1 MEKVELTNIN
11 FKKIKILKK
20 SPISKVFLLDEKE
33 VVKVYNSSY
42 LKGINRRRALERK
55 IQASSTIK
63 LKELVLPKKIV
74 LINGN
79 FAGYTMEYIK
89 GESYLDIAIAP
100 YRNLDLINKE
110 YLEIEKIIKKFHKEG
125 IIVPDLL
132 NLTNII
138 VTEEGLRFIDYDG
151 MQIRDNKASSVSKI
165 LKKDIR
171 HSSTIKYCNHLG
183 LYTEELDK
191 KSLLILYILITFNN
205 LINDI
210 NMDNNRFEKIDK
222 LLEELNISQEAKLKE
237 IIDKAYNPRN
247 DIKNE
252 YLEEAVKEIGKKY
265 VLTKD
270 RKLSRR
276 KLKKYK
282 KLKLSKDIPNTE
294 SIIYEMSDNKLL
306 KVLFIK
312 ERESLASK
320 LYTVSLLSDYE
331 EKINIKELV
340 IPQELVSIDGLVSGF
355 TIPYIKGENLGEILK
370 NPKVQTK
377 TKIDLLKK
385 IGYKIKYKIL

>member
-1 MEKVELTNIN
+1 MERVELTNIN

-63 LKELVLPKKIV
+63 LKELVLPKKII

-125 IIVPDLL
+125 RILPDLL

-222 LLEELNISQEAKLKE
+222 LLEELNISQEDKLKE

-276 KLKKYK
+276 KDENNPYK
-282 KLKLSKDIPNTE
+282 
-294 SIIYEMSDNKLL
+294 
-306 KVLFIK
+306 
-312 ERESLASK
+312 
-320 LYTVSLLSDYE
+320 
-331 EKINIKELV
+331 
-340 IPQELVSIDGLVSGF
+340 
-355 TIPYIKGENLGEILK
+355 
-370 NPKVQTK
+370 
-377 TKIDLLKK
+377 
-385 IGYKIKYKIL
+385 

>member
-1 MEKVELTNIN
+1 MERVELTNIN

-63 LKELVLPKKIV
+63 LKELVLPKKII

-89 GESYLDIAIAP
+89 GESYLDVAIAP

-222 LLEELNISQEAKLKE
+222 LLEELNISQEDKLKE
-237 IIDKAYNPRN
+237 IIDKAYNPRS

-276 KLKKYK
+276 KDENNPYK
-282 KLKLSKDIPNTE
+282 
-294 SIIYEMSDNKLL
+294 
-306 KVLFIK
+306 
-312 ERESLASK
+312 
-320 LYTVSLLSDYE
+320 
-331 EKINIKELV
+331 
-340 IPQELVSIDGLVSGF
+340 
-355 TIPYIKGENLGEILK
+355 
-370 NPKVQTK
+370 
-377 TKIDLLKK
+377 
-385 IGYKIKYKIL
+385 

>member
-1 MEKVELTNIN
+1 MERVELTNIN

-63 LKELVLPKKIV
+63 LKELVLPKKII

-151 MQIRDNKASSVSKI
+151 IQIRDNKASSVSKI

-191 KSLLILYILITFNN
+191 KSLLILYILIAFNN

-210 NMDNNRFEKIDK
+210 NMDNNRFKKIDK
-222 LLEELNISQEAKLKE
+222 LLEELNISQEDKLKE

-276 KLKKYK
+276 KDENNPYK
-282 KLKLSKDIPNTE
+282 
-294 SIIYEMSDNKLL
+294 
-306 KVLFIK
+306 
-312 ERESLASK
+312 
-320 LYTVSLLSDYE
+320 
-331 EKINIKELV
+331 
-340 IPQELVSIDGLVSGF
+340 
-355 TIPYIKGENLGEILK
+355 
-370 NPKVQTK
+370 
-377 TKIDLLKK
+377 
-385 IGYKIKYKIL
+385 

>member
-1 MEKVELTNIN
+1 MERVELTNIN

-63 LKELVLPKKIV
+63 LKELVLPKKII

-100 YRNLDLINKE
+100 YGNLDLINKE

-138 VTEEGLRFIDYDG
+138 VTEDGLRFIDYDG

-222 LLEELNISQEAKLKE
+222 LLEELNISQEDKLKE

-276 KLKKYK
+276 KDENNSYK
-282 KLKLSKDIPNTE
+282 
-294 SIIYEMSDNKLL
+294 
-306 KVLFIK
+306 
-312 ERESLASK
+312 
-320 LYTVSLLSDYE
+320 
-331 EKINIKELV
+331 
-340 IPQELVSIDGLVSGF
+340 
-355 TIPYIKGENLGEILK
+355 
-370 NPKVQTK
+370 
-377 TKIDLLKK
+377 
-385 IGYKIKYKIL
+385 

>member
-1 MEKVELTNIN
+1 M
-11 FKKIKILKK
+11 
-20 SPISKVFLLDEKE
+20 DEKE

-222 LLEELNISQEAKLKE
+222 LLEELNISQEDKLKE
-237 IIDKAYNPRN
+237 IINKAYNPRN

-276 KLKKYK
+276 KDENNPYK
-282 KLKLSKDIPNTE
+282 
-294 SIIYEMSDNKLL
+294 
-306 KVLFIK
+306 
-312 ERESLASK
+312 
-320 LYTVSLLSDYE
+320 
-331 EKINIKELV
+331 
-340 IPQELVSIDGLVSGF
+340 
-355 TIPYIKGENLGEILK
+355 
-370 NPKVQTK
+370 
-377 TKIDLLKK
+377 
-385 IGYKIKYKIL
+385 

>member
-20 SPISKVFLLDEKE
+20 STISKVFLLDEKE

-42 LKGINRRRALERK
+42 LKGINRRITLERK

-89 GESYLDIAIAP
+89 GKSYLDIAIAP

-138 VTEEGLRFIDYDG
+138 VTEDGLRFIDYDG

-222 LLEELNISQEAKLKE
+222 LLEELNISQEDKLKE

-276 KLKKYK
+276 KDENNSYK
-282 KLKLSKDIPNTE
+282 
-294 SIIYEMSDNKLL
+294 
-306 KVLFIK
+306 
-312 ERESLASK
+312 
-320 LYTVSLLSDYE
+320 
-331 EKINIKELV
+331 
-340 IPQELVSIDGLVSGF
+340 
-355 TIPYIKGENLGEILK
+355 
-370 NPKVQTK
+370 
-377 TKIDLLKK
+377 
-385 IGYKIKYKIL
+385 

>member
-1 MEKVELTNIN
+1 MERVELTNIN

-63 LKELVLPKKIV
+63 LKELVLPKKII

-79 FAGYTMEYIK
+79 FAGYTMDYIK

-222 LLEELNISQEAKLKE
+222 LLEELNISQEDKLKE
-237 IIDKAYNPRN
+237 IINKAYNPRN

-252 YLEEAVKEIGKKY
+252 YLEEAVKEIGNKY

-276 KLKKYK
+276 KDENNPYK
-282 KLKLSKDIPNTE
+282 
-294 SIIYEMSDNKLL
+294 
-306 KVLFIK
+306 
-312 ERESLASK
+312 
-320 LYTVSLLSDYE
+320 
-331 EKINIKELV
+331 
-340 IPQELVSIDGLVSGF
+340 
-355 TIPYIKGENLGEILK
+355 
-370 NPKVQTK
+370 
-377 TKIDLLKK
+377 
-385 IGYKIKYKIL
+385 

>member
-63 LKELVLPKKIV
+63 LKELVLPKKII

-79 FAGYTMEYIK
+79 FAGYTMDYIK
-89 GESYLDIAIAP
+89 GESYLDIAITP

-138 VTEEGLRFIDYDG
+138 VTEDGLRFIDYDG

-191 KSLLILYILITFNN
+191 KSLLMLYILITFNN

-222 LLEELNISQEAKLKE
+222 LLEELNISQEDKLKE

-276 KLKKYK
+276 KDENKPYK
-282 KLKLSKDIPNTE
+282 
-294 SIIYEMSDNKLL
+294 
-306 KVLFIK
+306 
-312 ERESLASK
+312 
-320 LYTVSLLSDYE
+320 
-331 EKINIKELV
+331 
-340 IPQELVSIDGLVSGF
+340 
-355 TIPYIKGENLGEILK
+355 
-370 NPKVQTK
+370 
-377 TKIDLLKK
+377 
-385 IGYKIKYKIL
+385 

>member
-42 LKGINRRRALERK
+42 LKGINRRRALKRK

-222 LLEELNISQEAKLKE
+222 LLEELNISQEDKLKE
-237 IIDKAYNPRN
+237 IINKAYNPRN

-276 KLKKYK
+276 KDENNPYK
-282 KLKLSKDIPNTE
+282 
-294 SIIYEMSDNKLL
+294 
-306 KVLFIK
+306 
-312 ERESLASK
+312 
-320 LYTVSLLSDYE
+320 
-331 EKINIKELV
+331 
-340 IPQELVSIDGLVSGF
+340 
-355 TIPYIKGENLGEILK
+355 
-370 NPKVQTK
+370 
-377 TKIDLLKK
+377 
-385 IGYKIKYKIL
+385 

>member
-1 MEKVELTNIN
+1 MERVELTNIN

-63 LKELVLPKKIV
+63 LKELVLPKKII

-138 VTEEGLRFIDYDG
+138 VTEDGLRFIDYDG

-222 LLEELNISQEAKLKE
+222 LLEELNISQEDKLKE
-237 IIDKAYNPRN
+237 IINKAYNPRS

-276 KLKKYK
+276 KDENNPYK
-282 KLKLSKDIPNTE
+282 
-294 SIIYEMSDNKLL
+294 
-306 KVLFIK
+306 
-312 ERESLASK
+312 
-320 LYTVSLLSDYE
+320 
-331 EKINIKELV
+331 
-340 IPQELVSIDGLVSGF
+340 
-355 TIPYIKGENLGEILK
+355 
-370 NPKVQTK
+370 
-377 TKIDLLKK
+377 
-385 IGYKIKYKIL
+385 

>member
-42 LKGINRRRALERK
+42 LKGINRRRALEKK

-138 VTEEGLRFIDYDG
+138 VTEDGLRFIDYDG

-222 LLEELNISQEAKLKE
+222 LLEELNISQEDKLKE

-276 KLKKYK
+276 KDENNSYK
-282 KLKLSKDIPNTE
+282 
-294 SIIYEMSDNKLL
+294 
-306 KVLFIK
+306 
-312 ERESLASK
+312 
-320 LYTVSLLSDYE
+320 
-331 EKINIKELV
+331 
-340 IPQELVSIDGLVSGF
+340 
-355 TIPYIKGENLGEILK
+355 
-370 NPKVQTK
+370 
-377 TKIDLLKK
+377 
-385 IGYKIKYKIL
+385 

>member
-33 VVKVYNSSY
+33 VLKVYNSSY

-63 LKELVLPKKIV
+63 LKELVLPKKII

-138 VTEEGLRFIDYDG
+138 VTEDGLRFIDYDG

-222 LLEELNISQEAKLKE
+222 LLEELNISQEDKLKE
-237 IIDKAYNPRN
+237 IINKAYNPRN

-252 YLEEAVKEIGKKY
+252 YLEEAVKEIGNKY

-276 KLKKYK
+276 KDENNPYK
-282 KLKLSKDIPNTE
+282 
-294 SIIYEMSDNKLL
+294 
-306 KVLFIK
+306 
-312 ERESLASK
+312 
-320 LYTVSLLSDYE
+320 
-331 EKINIKELV
+331 
-340 IPQELVSIDGLVSGF
+340 
-355 TIPYIKGENLGEILK
+355 
-370 NPKVQTK
+370 
-377 TKIDLLKK
+377 
-385 IGYKIKYKIL
+385 

>member
-33 VVKVYNSSY
+33 VLKVYNSSY

-63 LKELVLPKKIV
+63 LKELVLPKKII

-222 LLEELNISQEAKLKE
+222 LLEELNISQEDKLKE
-237 IIDKAYNPRN
+237 IIDKAYNPRS

-276 KLKKYK
+276 KDENNPYK
-282 KLKLSKDIPNTE
+282 
-294 SIIYEMSDNKLL
+294 
-306 KVLFIK
+306 
-312 ERESLASK
+312 
-320 LYTVSLLSDYE
+320 
-331 EKINIKELV
+331 
-340 IPQELVSIDGLVSGF
+340 
-355 TIPYIKGENLGEILK
+355 
-370 NPKVQTK
+370 
-377 TKIDLLKK
+377 
-385 IGYKIKYKIL
+385 

>member
-138 VTEEGLRFIDYDG
+138 VTEDGLRFIDYDG

-222 LLEELNISQEAKLKE
+222 LLEKLNISQEDKLKE

-276 KLKKYK
+276 KDENNPYK
-282 KLKLSKDIPNTE
+282 
-294 SIIYEMSDNKLL
+294 
-306 KVLFIK
+306 
-312 ERESLASK
+312 
-320 LYTVSLLSDYE
+320 
-331 EKINIKELV
+331 
-340 IPQELVSIDGLVSGF
+340 
-355 TIPYIKGENLGEILK
+355 
-370 NPKVQTK
+370 
-377 TKIDLLKK
+377 
-385 IGYKIKYKIL
+385 

>member
-63 LKELVLPKKIV
+63 LKELVLPKKII

-138 VTEEGLRFIDYDG
+138 VTEDGLRFIDYDG
-151 MQIRDNKASSVSKI
+151 MQIKDNKASSVSKI

-222 LLEELNISQEAKLKE
+222 LLEELNISQEDKLKE

-276 KLKKYK
+276 KDENNPYK
-282 KLKLSKDIPNTE
+282 
-294 SIIYEMSDNKLL
+294 
-306 KVLFIK
+306 
-312 ERESLASK
+312 
-320 LYTVSLLSDYE
+320 
-331 EKINIKELV
+331 
-340 IPQELVSIDGLVSGF
+340 Q
-355 TIPYIKGENLGEILK
+355 
-370 NPKVQTK
+370 
-377 TKIDLLKK
+377 
-385 IGYKIKYKIL
+385 

>member
-20 SPISKVFLLDEKE
+20 SIISKVFLLDEKE

-42 LKGINRRRALERK
+42 LKGINRRRTLERK
-55 IQASSTIK
+55 IEASSTIK
-63 LKELVLPKKIV
+63 LKELVLPKKII

-79 FAGYTMEYIK
+79 FAGYTMDYIK

-138 VTEEGLRFIDYDG
+138 VTEDGLRFIDYDG

-222 LLEELNISQEAKLKE
+222 LLEKLNISQEDKLKE

-276 KLKKYK
+276 KDENNQYK
-282 KLKLSKDIPNTE
+282 
-294 SIIYEMSDNKLL
+294 
-306 KVLFIK
+306 
-312 ERESLASK
+312 
-320 LYTVSLLSDYE
+320 
-331 EKINIKELV
+331 
-340 IPQELVSIDGLVSGF
+340 
-355 TIPYIKGENLGEILK
+355 
-370 NPKVQTK
+370 
-377 TKIDLLKK
+377 
-385 IGYKIKYKIL
+385 

>member
-1 MEKVELTNIN
+1 MERVELTNIN

-63 LKELVLPKKIV
+63 LKELVLPKKII

-138 VTEEGLRFIDYDG
+138 VTEDGLRFIDYDG

-222 LLEELNISQEAKLKE
+222 LLEELNISQEDKLKE

-276 KLKKYK
+276 KDENNSYK
-282 KLKLSKDIPNTE
+282 
-294 SIIYEMSDNKLL
+294 
-306 KVLFIK
+306 
-312 ERESLASK
+312 
-320 LYTVSLLSDYE
+320 
-331 EKINIKELV
+331 
-340 IPQELVSIDGLVSGF
+340 
-355 TIPYIKGENLGEILK
+355 
-370 NPKVQTK
+370 
-377 TKIDLLKK
+377 
-385 IGYKIKYKIL
+385 

>member
-1 MEKVELTNIN
+1 MERVELTNIN

-63 LKELVLPKKIV
+63 LKELVLPKKII

-222 LLEELNISQEAKLKE
+222 LLEELNISQEDKLKE

-276 KLKKYK
+276 KDENNSYK
-282 KLKLSKDIPNTE
+282 
-294 SIIYEMSDNKLL
+294 
-306 KVLFIK
+306 
-312 ERESLASK
+312 
-320 LYTVSLLSDYE
+320 
-331 EKINIKELV
+331 
-340 IPQELVSIDGLVSGF
+340 
-355 TIPYIKGENLGEILK
+355 
-370 NPKVQTK
+370 
-377 TKIDLLKK
+377 
-385 IGYKIKYKIL
+385 

>member
-63 LKELVLPKKIV
+63 LKELVLPKKII

-79 FAGYTMEYIK
+79 FAGYTMDYIK

-138 VTEEGLRFIDYDG
+138 VTEDGLRFIDYDG

-222 LLEELNISQEAKLKE
+222 LLEELNISQEDKLKE
-237 IIDKAYNPRN
+237 IINKAYNPRS

-276 KLKKYK
+276 KDENNPYK
-282 KLKLSKDIPNTE
+282 
-294 SIIYEMSDNKLL
+294 
-306 KVLFIK
+306 
-312 ERESLASK
+312 
-320 LYTVSLLSDYE
+320 
-331 EKINIKELV
+331 
-340 IPQELVSIDGLVSGF
+340 
-355 TIPYIKGENLGEILK
+355 
-370 NPKVQTK
+370 
-377 TKIDLLKK
+377 
-385 IGYKIKYKIL
+385 

>member
-210 NMDNNRFEKIDK
+210 NMDNNRFKKIDK
-222 LLEELNISQEAKLKE
+222 LLEELNISQEDKLKE

-276 KLKKYK
+276 KDENNPYK
-282 KLKLSKDIPNTE
+282 
-294 SIIYEMSDNKLL
+294 
-306 KVLFIK
+306 
-312 ERESLASK
+312 
-320 LYTVSLLSDYE
+320 
-331 EKINIKELV
+331 
-340 IPQELVSIDGLVSGF
+340 
-355 TIPYIKGENLGEILK
+355 
-370 NPKVQTK
+370 
-377 TKIDLLKK
+377 
-385 IGYKIKYKIL
+385 

>member
-1 MEKVELTNIN
+1 MERVELTNIN

-63 LKELVLPKKIV
+63 LKELVLPKKII

-222 LLEELNISQEAKLKE
+222 LLEELNISQEDKLKE
-237 IIDKAYNPRN
+237 IINKAYNPRN

-252 YLEEAVKEIGKKY
+252 YLEEAVKEIGNKY

-276 KLKKYK
+276 KDENNPYK
-282 KLKLSKDIPNTE
+282 
-294 SIIYEMSDNKLL
+294 
-306 KVLFIK
+306 
-312 ERESLASK
+312 
-320 LYTVSLLSDYE
+320 
-331 EKINIKELV
+331 
-340 IPQELVSIDGLVSGF
+340 
-355 TIPYIKGENLGEILK
+355 
-370 NPKVQTK
+370 
-377 TKIDLLKK
+377 
-385 IGYKIKYKIL
+385 

>member
-20 SPISKVFLLDEKE
+20 SAISKVFLLDEKE

-63 LKELVLPKKIV
+63 LKELVLPKKII

-151 MQIRDNKASSVSKI
+151 IQIRDNKASSVSKI

-191 KSLLILYILITFNN
+191 KSLLILYILIAFNN

-210 NMDNNRFEKIDK
+210 NMDNNRFKKIDK
-222 LLEELNISQEAKLKE
+222 LLEELNISQEDKLKE

-276 KLKKYK
+276 KDENNPYK
-282 KLKLSKDIPNTE
+282 
-294 SIIYEMSDNKLL
+294 
-306 KVLFIK
+306 
-312 ERESLASK
+312 
-320 LYTVSLLSDYE
+320 
-331 EKINIKELV
+331 
-340 IPQELVSIDGLVSGF
+340 
-355 TIPYIKGENLGEILK
+355 
-370 NPKVQTK
+370 
-377 TKIDLLKK
+377 
-385 IGYKIKYKIL
+385 

>member
-191 KSLLILYILITFNN
+191 KSLLMLYILITFNN

-222 LLEELNISQEAKLKE
+222 LLEELNISQEDKLKE

-276 KLKKYK
+276 KDENNPYK
-282 KLKLSKDIPNTE
+282 
-294 SIIYEMSDNKLL
+294 
-306 KVLFIK
+306 
-312 ERESLASK
+312 
-320 LYTVSLLSDYE
+320 
-331 EKINIKELV
+331 
-340 IPQELVSIDGLVSGF
+340 
-355 TIPYIKGENLGEILK
+355 
-370 NPKVQTK
+370 
-377 TKIDLLKK
+377 
-385 IGYKIKYKIL
+385 

>member
-1 MEKVELTNIN
+1 MERVELTSIN

-33 VVKVYNSSY
+33 VLKVYNSSY
-42 LKGINRRRALERK
+42 LKGINRRRTLERK

-63 LKELVLPKKIV
+63 LKELVLPKKII

-89 GESYLDIAIAP
+89 GKSYLDIAIAP

-151 MQIRDNKASSVSKI
+151 MQIRDNKASSISKI

-222 LLEELNISQEAKLKE
+222 LLQELNISQEDKLKE

-276 KLKKYK
+276 KDENNSYK
-282 KLKLSKDIPNTE
+282 
-294 SIIYEMSDNKLL
+294 
-306 KVLFIK
+306 
-312 ERESLASK
+312 
-320 LYTVSLLSDYE
+320 
-331 EKINIKELV
+331 
-340 IPQELVSIDGLVSGF
+340 
-355 TIPYIKGENLGEILK
+355 
-370 NPKVQTK
+370 
-377 TKIDLLKK
+377 
-385 IGYKIKYKIL
+385 

>member
-63 LKELVLPKKIV
+63 LKELVLPKKII

-79 FAGYTMEYIK
+79 FAGYTMDYIK

-138 VTEEGLRFIDYDG
+138 VTEDGLRFIDYDG

-222 LLEELNISQEAKLKE
+222 LLEELNISQEDKLKE
-237 IIDKAYNPRN
+237 IIDKAYNPRS

-276 KLKKYK
+276 KDENNSYK
-282 KLKLSKDIPNTE
+282 
-294 SIIYEMSDNKLL
+294 
-306 KVLFIK
+306 
-312 ERESLASK
+312 
-320 LYTVSLLSDYE
+320 
-331 EKINIKELV
+331 
-340 IPQELVSIDGLVSGF
+340 
-355 TIPYIKGENLGEILK
+355 
-370 NPKVQTK
+370 
-377 TKIDLLKK
+377 
-385 IGYKIKYKIL
+385 

>member
-63 LKELVLPKKIV
+63 LKELVLPKKII

-79 FAGYTMEYIK
+79 FAGYTMDYIK
-89 GESYLDIAIAP
+89 GESYLDIAITP

-138 VTEEGLRFIDYDG
+138 VTEDGLRFIDYDG

-171 HSSTIKYCNHLG
+171 HSSTIKYCNYLG

-222 LLEELNISQEAKLKE
+222 LLEELNISQEDKLKE

-276 KLKKYK
+276 KDENNPYK
-282 KLKLSKDIPNTE
+282 
-294 SIIYEMSDNKLL
+294 
-306 KVLFIK
+306 
-312 ERESLASK
+312 
-320 LYTVSLLSDYE
+320 
-331 EKINIKELV
+331 
-340 IPQELVSIDGLVSGF
+340 
-355 TIPYIKGENLGEILK
+355 
-370 NPKVQTK
+370 
-377 TKIDLLKK
+377 
-385 IGYKIKYKIL
+385 

>member
-151 MQIRDNKASSVSKI
+151 MQIRDNKASSISKI

-210 NMDNNRFEKIDK
+210 NMDNNRFKKIDK
-222 LLEELNISQEAKLKE
+222 LLEELNISQEDKLKE
-237 IIDKAYNPRN
+237 IINKAYNPRN

-252 YLEEAVKEIGKKY
+252 YLEEAVKEIGNKY

-276 KLKKYK
+276 KDENNPYK
-282 KLKLSKDIPNTE
+282 
-294 SIIYEMSDNKLL
+294 
-306 KVLFIK
+306 
-312 ERESLASK
+312 
-320 LYTVSLLSDYE
+320 
-331 EKINIKELV
+331 
-340 IPQELVSIDGLVSGF
+340 
-355 TIPYIKGENLGEILK
+355 
-370 NPKVQTK
+370 
-377 TKIDLLKK
+377 
-385 IGYKIKYKIL
+385 

>member
-63 LKELVLPKKIV
+63 LKELILPKKII

-222 LLEELNISQEAKLKE
+222 LLEELNISQEDKLKE
-237 IIDKAYNPRN
+237 IINKAYNPRN

-276 KLKKYK
+276 K
-282 KLKLSKDIPNTE
+282 N
-294 SIIYEMSDNKLL
+294 
-306 KVLFIK
+306 
-312 ERESLASK
+312 
-320 LYTVSLLSDYE
+320 
-331 EKINIKELV
+331 
-340 IPQELVSIDGLVSGF
+340 
-355 TIPYIKGENLGEILK
+355 EN
-370 NPKVQTK
+370 NPHK
-377 TKIDLLKK
+377 
-385 IGYKIKYKIL
+385 

>member
-20 SPISKVFLLDEKE
+20 SSISKVFLLDEKE

-63 LKELVLPKKIV
+63 LKELVLPKKII
-74 LINGN
+74 LTNGN
-79 FAGYTMEYIK
+79 FAGYTMDYIK

-222 LLEELNISQEAKLKE
+222 LLEELNISQEDKLKE
-237 IIDKAYNPRN
+237 IINKAYNPRN

-252 YLEEAVKEIGKKY
+252 YLEEAVKEIGNKY

-276 KLKKYK
+276 KDENNPYK
-282 KLKLSKDIPNTE
+282 
-294 SIIYEMSDNKLL
+294 
-306 KVLFIK
+306 
-312 ERESLASK
+312 
-320 LYTVSLLSDYE
+320 
-331 EKINIKELV
+331 
-340 IPQELVSIDGLVSGF
+340 
-355 TIPYIKGENLGEILK
+355 
-370 NPKVQTK
+370 
-377 TKIDLLKK
+377 
-385 IGYKIKYKIL
+385 

>member
-1 MEKVELTNIN
+1 MERVELTNIN

-63 LKELVLPKKIV
+63 LKELVLPKKII

-79 FAGYTMEYIK
+79 FAGYTMDYIK

-138 VTEEGLRFIDYDG
+138 VTEDGLRFIDYDG

-222 LLEELNISQEAKLKE
+222 LLEELNISQEDKLKE

-276 KLKKYK
+276 KDENNPYK
-282 KLKLSKDIPNTE
+282 
-294 SIIYEMSDNKLL
+294 
-306 KVLFIK
+306 
-312 ERESLASK
+312 
-320 LYTVSLLSDYE
+320 
-331 EKINIKELV
+331 
-340 IPQELVSIDGLVSGF
+340 
-355 TIPYIKGENLGEILK
+355 
-370 NPKVQTK
+370 
-377 TKIDLLKK
+377 
-385 IGYKIKYKIL
+385 

>member
-1 MEKVELTNIN
+1 MERVELTNIN

-20 SPISKVFLLDEKE
+20 STISKVFLLDEKE

-63 LKELVLPKKIV
+63 LKELVLPKKII
-74 LINGN
+74 LINDN
-79 FAGYTMEYIK
+79 FAGYTMEYVK

-222 LLEELNISQEAKLKE
+222 LLEELNISQEDKLKE

-276 KLKKYK
+276 KDENNPYK
-282 KLKLSKDIPNTE
+282 
-294 SIIYEMSDNKLL
+294 
-306 KVLFIK
+306 
-312 ERESLASK
+312 
-320 LYTVSLLSDYE
+320 
-331 EKINIKELV
+331 
-340 IPQELVSIDGLVSGF
+340 
-355 TIPYIKGENLGEILK
+355 
-370 NPKVQTK
+370 
-377 TKIDLLKK
+377 
-385 IGYKIKYKIL
+385 

>member
-222 LLEELNISQEAKLKE
+222 LLEELNISQEDKLKE

-276 KLKKYK
+276 KDENNPYK
-282 KLKLSKDIPNTE
+282 
-294 SIIYEMSDNKLL
+294 
-306 KVLFIK
+306 
-312 ERESLASK
+312 
-320 LYTVSLLSDYE
+320 
-331 EKINIKELV
+331 
-340 IPQELVSIDGLVSGF
+340 
-355 TIPYIKGENLGEILK
+355 
-370 NPKVQTK
+370 
-377 TKIDLLKK
+377 
-385 IGYKIKYKIL
+385 

>member
-1 MEKVELTNIN
+1 MERVELTNIN

-63 LKELVLPKKIV
+63 LKELVLPKKII

-222 LLEELNISQEAKLKE
+222 LLEELNISQEDKLKE
-237 IIDKAYNPRN
+237 IINKAYNPRN

-276 KLKKYK
+276 KDENNPYK
-282 KLKLSKDIPNTE
+282 
-294 SIIYEMSDNKLL
+294 
-306 KVLFIK
+306 
-312 ERESLASK
+312 
-320 LYTVSLLSDYE
+320 
-331 EKINIKELV
+331 
-340 IPQELVSIDGLVSGF
+340 
-355 TIPYIKGENLGEILK
+355 
-370 NPKVQTK
+370 
-377 TKIDLLKK
+377 
-385 IGYKIKYKIL
+385 

>member
-1 MEKVELTNIN
+1 MERVELTNIN

-63 LKELVLPKKIV
+63 LKELVLPKKII

-222 LLEELNISQEAKLKE
+222 LLEELNISQEDKLKE
-237 IIDKAYNPRN
+237 IINKAYNPRN

-265 VLTKD
+265 ILTKD

-276 KLKKYK
+276 KDENNSYK
-282 KLKLSKDIPNTE
+282 
-294 SIIYEMSDNKLL
+294 
-306 KVLFIK
+306 
-312 ERESLASK
+312 
-320 LYTVSLLSDYE
+320 
-331 EKINIKELV
+331 
-340 IPQELVSIDGLVSGF
+340 
-355 TIPYIKGENLGEILK
+355 
-370 NPKVQTK
+370 
-377 TKIDLLKK
+377 
-385 IGYKIKYKIL
+385 

>member
-1 MEKVELTNIN
+1 MERVELTNIN

-63 LKELVLPKKIV
+63 LKELVLPKKII

-79 FAGYTMEYIK
+79 FAGYTMEYVK

-138 VTEEGLRFIDYDG
+138 VTEDGLRFIDYDG

-222 LLEELNISQEAKLKE
+222 LLEELNISQEDKLKE

-265 VLTKD
+265 ILTKD

-276 KLKKYK
+276 KDENNPYK
-282 KLKLSKDIPNTE
+282 
-294 SIIYEMSDNKLL
+294 
-306 KVLFIK
+306 
-312 ERESLASK
+312 
-320 LYTVSLLSDYE
+320 
-331 EKINIKELV
+331 
-340 IPQELVSIDGLVSGF
+340 
-355 TIPYIKGENLGEILK
+355 
-370 NPKVQTK
+370 
-377 TKIDLLKK
+377 
-385 IGYKIKYKIL
+385 

>member
-63 LKELVLPKKIV
+63 LKELVLPKKII

-79 FAGYTMEYIK
+79 FAGYTMDYIK

-138 VTEEGLRFIDYDG
+138 VTEDGLRFIDYDG

-222 LLEELNISQEAKLKE
+222 LLEELNISQEDKLKE

-276 KLKKYK
+276 KDENNSYK
-282 KLKLSKDIPNTE
+282 
-294 SIIYEMSDNKLL
+294 
-306 KVLFIK
+306 
-312 ERESLASK
+312 
-320 LYTVSLLSDYE
+320 
-331 EKINIKELV
+331 
-340 IPQELVSIDGLVSGF
+340 
-355 TIPYIKGENLGEILK
+355 
-370 NPKVQTK
+370 
-377 TKIDLLKK
+377 
-385 IGYKIKYKIL
+385 

>member
-1 MEKVELTNIN
+1 MERVELTNIN

-20 SPISKVFLLDEKE
+20 STISKVFLLDEKE

-63 LKELVLPKKIV
+63 LKELVLPKKII

-79 FAGYTMEYIK
+79 FAGYTMDYIK
-89 GESYLDIAIAP
+89 GESYLDVAIAP

-222 LLEELNISQEAKLKE
+222 LLEELNISQEDKLKE
-237 IIDKAYNPRN
+237 IINKAYNPRN

-252 YLEEAVKEIGKKY
+252 YLEEAVKEIGNKY

-276 KLKKYK
+276 KDENNPYK
-282 KLKLSKDIPNTE
+282 
-294 SIIYEMSDNKLL
+294 
-306 KVLFIK
+306 
-312 ERESLASK
+312 
-320 LYTVSLLSDYE
+320 
-331 EKINIKELV
+331 
-340 IPQELVSIDGLVSGF
+340 
-355 TIPYIKGENLGEILK
+355 
-370 NPKVQTK
+370 
-377 TKIDLLKK
+377 
-385 IGYKIKYKIL
+385 

>member
-165 LKKDIR
+165 LKKDLR

-222 LLEELNISQEAKLKE
+222 LLEELNISQEDKLKE
-237 IIDKAYNPRN
+237 IIDKAYNPRS

-276 KLKKYK
+276 KDENNPYK
-282 KLKLSKDIPNTE
+282 
-294 SIIYEMSDNKLL
+294 
-306 KVLFIK
+306 
-312 ERESLASK
+312 
-320 LYTVSLLSDYE
+320 
-331 EKINIKELV
+331 
-340 IPQELVSIDGLVSGF
+340 
-355 TIPYIKGENLGEILK
+355 
-370 NPKVQTK
+370 
-377 TKIDLLKK
+377 
-385 IGYKIKYKIL
+385 

>member
-63 LKELVLPKKIV
+63 LKELVLPKKII

-79 FAGYTMEYIK
+79 FAGYTMDYIK

-138 VTEEGLRFIDYDG
+138 VTEDGLRFIDYDG

-222 LLEELNISQEAKLKE
+222 LLEELNISQEDKLKE

-265 VLTKD
+265 ILTKD

-276 KLKKYK
+276 KDENNSYK
-282 KLKLSKDIPNTE
+282 
-294 SIIYEMSDNKLL
+294 
-306 KVLFIK
+306 
-312 ERESLASK
+312 
-320 LYTVSLLSDYE
+320 
-331 EKINIKELV
+331 
-340 IPQELVSIDGLVSGF
+340 
-355 TIPYIKGENLGEILK
+355 
-370 NPKVQTK
+370 
-377 TKIDLLKK
+377 
-385 IGYKIKYKIL
+385 